1 MVFFDK
7 SNDSQKICLSKYKTT
22 SNRQMAVVIKINMIF
37 TKETVVSLKFE
48 GVGES
53 FVENC

>member
-1 MVFFDK
+1 MPVF
-7 SNDSQKICLSKYKTT
+7 L
-22 SNRQMAVVIKINMIF
+22 KINMIF